1 MQDINKKEFER
12 LLKDNGFYYE
22 RGGKH
27 HVWKHPDGRIIPVSM
42 GNTTVNACLARKMVK
57 ENRLEGAPYGWSNL
71 WKKADALE
79 EAAKQ
84 QQQEREE
91 QRQRELAERE
101 AEEMEAE
108 RQRKKAEEARRNR
121 EKKQI
126 AAAEANRE
134 ALEKARAAII
144 NGNATKQEQ
153 KPAQESVTTE
163 KEALDIT
170 TTSKTTVLYMNEKRL
185 ESFHEYLCAV
195 VDYYHKNG
203 KILKNFSSLAKQYR
217 VKGITQ
223 DDFKNY
229 KLGELKPGEKPSRK
243 LSDTIRLAMAEQ
255 DRQERERMLAAY
267 QKERDEKEAAAE
279 QQQEPE
285 HEPTLEER
293 IDTFEARF
301 DLLGPVFANISS
313 QLAEYYKKEFGPD
326 ADKLLGKDSWR
337 VRLSPD
343 QYVMQWAN
351 NVEFDLT
358 RLVFD
363 DADPEEVKRLL
374 PKWDDKIIHAYLT
387 WLYGGKDGNQL
398 KLDFDERGREDSQ
411 NEQLI
416 DLLRD
421 QGLLEQTLFVKLESW
436 KGCAHCVVVYKDAP
450 DILMLIGESGVDFYT
465 IADDIWYSCQGDTI
479 INPDVCAEFGG
490 WGTRTMVG
498 YCLKQ
503 ILSEDNHKAAL
514 NEQQNV
520 TKQMSGKLMGDINNY
535 RDIWQMYHDDYYKQ
549 QRKGMVDFG

>member
-12 LLKDNGFYYE
+12 LLKDNGFCYD
-22 RGGKH
+22 RSGKH
-27 HVWKHPDGRIIPVSM
+27 HVWKHPDGRTVSIPM
-42 GNTTVNACLARKMVK
+42 GSNAVNACIARKLVK
-57 ENRLEGAPYGWSNL
+57 ENRLEGAPYGWSDL

-79 EAAKQ
+79 ESARQ
-84 QQQEREE
+84 QRREQEE
-91 QRQRELAERE
+91 QRQREQAERE
-101 AEEMEAE
+101 AQEKEAE
-108 RQRKKAEEARRNR
+108 RKRRKADEDRRRR
-121 EKKQI
+121 EQKQI
-126 AAAEANRE
+126 AADDTNRE
-134 ALEKARAAII
+134 ALEKARQAIAKDDAA
-144 NGNATKQEQ
+144 
-153 KPAQESVTTE
+153 KPEPERETTS
-163 KEALDIT
+163 IT
-170 TTSKTTVLYMNEKRL
+170 TTSKTTLYMNEKRL

-243 LSDTIRLAMAEQ
+243 LSDTIRLTMAEQ

-267 QKERDEKEAAAE
+267 QKEAAE

-285 HEPTLEER
+285 RESTLEER

-313 QLAEYYKKEFGPD
+313 QLDEYYRKEFGPN
-326 ADKLLGKDSWR
+326 ADELLGKDSWR

-343 QYVMQWAN
+343 QYLMQWAN

-363 DADPEEVKRLL
+363 DADPEDVKRLL
-374 PKWDDKIIHAYLT
+374 PKWNEKIMHAYLT

-398 KLDFDERGREDSQ
+398 KLDFDERGRDDSQ

-421 QGLLEQTLFVKLESW
+421 QGLLDDTIFVKLESW

-450 DILMLIGESGVDFYT
+450 DVLMVVDDRGADFYT
-465 IADDIWYSCQGDTI
+465 MADDIWHSSQGSTI
-479 INPDVCAEFGG
+479 IAPESCCGFGG
-490 WGTRTMVG
+490 WGTRSIVG
-498 YCLKQ
+498 FCMNQ
-503 ILSEDNHKAAL
+503 IISDDNHKAAL
-514 NEQQNV
+514 MEQKNV
-520 TKQMSGKLMGDINNY
+520 TKQMGGKLMNDINNY
-535 RDIWQMYHDDYYKQ
+535 RDIWQMYHDDYEKQ
-549 QRKGMVDFG
+549 QRKGMVEFT

>member
-12 LLKDNGFYYE
+12 LLKNNGFSYD
-22 RGGKH
+22 RSGKH
-27 HVWKHPDGRIIPVSM
+27 HVWKHQDGRMVTVPM
-42 GNTTVNACLARKMVK
+42 GSTTINACIARKAVK
-57 ENRLEGAPYGWSNL
+57 ENRLEGAPCGWSDL

-79 EAAKQ
+79 EAAQKQ
-84 QQQEREE
+84 RREQEE
-91 QRQRELAERE
+91 QRQREQAERE
-101 AEEMEAE
+101 EQEKEAE
-108 RQRKKAEEARRNR
+108 RKRRKADEERRRR
-121 EKKQI
+121 EQKQI
-126 AAAEANRE
+126 DADDANRE
-134 ALEKARAAII
+134 ALEKARQAIV
-144 NGNATKQEQ
+144 KDEPEP
-153 KPAQESVTTE
+153 KRE
-163 KEALDIT
+163 KEPTCNT
-170 TTSKTTVLYMNEKRL
+170 TTSKTTLYMNEKRL

-243 LSDTIRLAMAEQ
+243 LSDTIRLTMAEQ

-285 HEPTLEER
+285 REPTLEER
-293 IDTFEARF
+293 IDIFEARF

-313 QLAEYYKKEFGPD
+313 QLDEYYKKEFGPN
-326 ADKLLGKDSWR
+326 AEELMGKDSWR
-337 VRLSPD
+337 VRLSPY
-343 QYVMQWAN
+343 QYLMEWAN

-363 DADPEEVKRLL
+363 DADPEEVKKLL
-374 PKWDDKIIHAYLT
+374 PKWNEKIMHAYLT

-416 DLLRD
+416 DLLRG
-421 QGLLEQTLFVKLESW
+421 QGLLEETIFAKLESW

-450 DILMLIGESGVDFYT
+450 DILMVIGENGVDFYT
-465 IADDIWYSCQGDTI
+465 IADDIWYSFQGNTV

-490 WGTRTMVG
+490 WGTRSIVG

-503 ILSEDNHKAAL
+503 IISEDNHKAAL
-514 NEQQNV
+514 KEQKNV
-520 TKQMSGKLMGDINNY
+520 TKQMSGKLMNDINNY
-535 RDIWQMYHDDYYKQ
+535 RDIWQMYHDEYEKQ
-549 QRKGMVDFG
+549 MRKGMVDFS